1 MSHLCILTHFKQYL
15 NTQTA
20 VWEFKDVG
28 TEAKKHSLFSSIM
41 FLLFIQPKVH
51 CSYTIAVNL
60 QAMKKHAFP
69 EANIVEY
76 SCPSQ
81 VKSIIFPLFYNI
93 PCPIVTLH
101 PFCCLSRAS
110 QKMVKGGHCF
120 HCEYMISCFVSAQ
133 TRLLSGVSQNSAALQ
148 IVPFQS
154 QTIHL
159 VPFKV
164 AFGVVRYC
172 KKKAKDGNSDSVKSV
187 LSPQGHQG
195 TEIDL
200 DLKRKGRVKMAT
212 PALV

>member
-1 MSHLCILTHFKQYL
+1 MGIQGCWNWSKETLTLFFHHVSPFHS
-15 NTQTA
+15 A
-20 VWEFKDVG
+20 EG
-28 TEAKKHSLFSSIM
+28 TLFLYNSCKSSSNE
-41 FLLFIQPKVH
+41 KT
-51 CSYTIAVNL
+51 C
-60 QAMKKHAFP
+60 FP

-164 AFGVVRYC
+164 AFGVVQYC